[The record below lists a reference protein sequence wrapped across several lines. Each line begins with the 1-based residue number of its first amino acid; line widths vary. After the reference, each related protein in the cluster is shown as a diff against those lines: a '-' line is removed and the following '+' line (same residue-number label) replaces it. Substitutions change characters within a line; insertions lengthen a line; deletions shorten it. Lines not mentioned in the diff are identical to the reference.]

1 LPDDIHQAE
10 DRRQLS
16 TLRGTSPLSLFAFGL
31 TYSKDGR
38 IKGSLLATTFFAAV
52 MGFTALRSQKSDQ
65 L

>member
-1 LPDDIHQAE
+1 LENRKRA
-10 DRRQLS
+10 RLGA
-16 TLRGTSPLSLFAFGL
+16 TLWFIGAALSLFAFGL